1 VPAQGYRRSITA
13 FILNNP
19 VINAYWR
26 HTDLAHV
33 LGYLLE
39 VEWSHR
45 DARAS
50 PVSATAPPKGCAMT
64 EEKKLSDD
72 ELKDVAGGT
81 KNWNSSKSNTSK
93 VGKKD
98 DAGKDPK
105 RTSKPGEFT
114 AK

>member
-1 VPAQGYRRSITA
+1 MPAQGYRRSITA

-45 DARAS
+45 DAIAS
-50 PVSATAPPKGCAMT
+50 PVSATAPPRCAMT

-72 ELKDVAGGT
+72 ELKDVAGGI
-81 KNWNSSKSNTSK
+81 KNYNSSKSNTSFS
-93 VGKKD
+93 VDDKD
-98 DAGKDPK
+98 GKDSK
-105 RTSKPGEFT
+105 KTSTPGEFT